1 VQVDDS
7 TVDEAA
13 IVLSLH
19 YVLEKK
25 QQERRRGWE
34 KVEISRGGG
43 YSDARSRRCWSVAW
57 YGGQASINNSGK
69 VQQAAAKSS
78 SLRCVVLME
87 KNRRKKK
94 KSKGR
99 ERLAGPPGWA
109 VNWAELR

>member
-1 VQVDDS
+1 VCWKRNSKSNGVVGRKWKYLEVVA
-7 TVDEAA
+7 TVTLGREGAG
-13 IVLSLH
+13 VW
-19 YVLEKK
+19 
-25 QQERRRGWE
+25 R
-34 KVEISRGGG
+34 
-43 YSDARSRRCWSVAW
+43 
-57 YGGQASINNSGK
+57 GK